1 MEDLPEI
8 TDRIRLPLEIEI
20 HPYMMD
26 HRFQGKGVL
35 PAVEAMQ
42 LLAESTRT
50 HLPDIHI
57 DAIMDAE
64 FDKFLYLEPGVKLIR
79 AFNEIE
85 VHADG
90 TVASKLITKIRSK
103 KASITRTIE
112 HVTIHFSKH
121 PQKIHLPPLDKVFA
135 LEGIC
140 LDVPSERLYSE
151 LVPFG
156 PAYHN
161 VKESVTLSEEG
172 AIACV
177 CAPENGAVTKPFGSP
192 FPLDAAFHVACA
204 WGQRYANIV
213 GFPVGLEKRYILNRT
228 RPGEAYISRI
238 MPREIRPGLL
248 VFDIWI
254 FDQDGTFFE
263 AALGVQMKDVSSGRM
278 KPPSWIMEGAL
289 HDRLQTLRNRC
300 ESISV
305 IELKTIERAAEK
317 ALSGPELERFG
328 KMGEKRKKDYLGA
341 RLCCKTLSRKLSDN
355 DMDTPAS
362 SITTISP
369 DFVIPCC
376 PLTDGRIK
384 FSCSVSHDSRFA
396 IAVASETLVG
406 VDVEEI
412 SERVLKSR
420 RLFMSETEKM
430 LVQDSS
436 LGEVEASLMLWSI
449 KEAVSK
455 AFGISLAHA
464 WEKVV
469 VKDIGRNRS
478 SILMGGR
485 DYTAF
490 HAKVDDHMFTI
501 INDPCSCKETSL
513 L

>member
-8 TDRIRLPLEIEI
+8 TDRIRLPLEIKI

-50 HLPDIHI
+50 HLADIHI
-57 DAIMDAE
+57 DAIMDAG

-85 VHADG
+85 VHEDG
-90 TVASKLITKIRSK
+90 TIASKLITKSRSK

-112 HVTIHFSKH
+112 HVTTHFSKH
-121 PQKIHLPPLDKVFA
+121 PRKIHLPPLDKVFA

-140 LDVPSERLYSE
+140 FDIQAETLYSE

-161 VKESVTLSEEG
+161 VKGSVTLSEEG
-172 AIACV
+172 AMAYV
-177 CAPENGAVTKPFGSP
+177 CAPENGAATKLLGSP

-204 WGQRYANIV
+204 WGQRYSNIV
-213 GFPVGLEKRYILNRT
+213 GFPVGLEKRHILNRT
-228 RPGEAYISRI
+228 CPGESYISRVI
-238 MPREIRPGLL
+238 ARKISPGLL

-254 FDQDGTFFE
+254 FDQDGTFYE
-263 AALGVQMKDVSSGRM
+263 AALGVQMKDVSSGRI
-278 KPPSWIMEGAL
+278 KPPSWIVEGAR
-289 HDRLQTLRNRC
+289 HDGLQTLRNRC
-300 ESISV
+300 EAISV
-305 IELKTIERAAEK
+305 IELKTIEKAAEK
-317 ALSGPELERFG
+317 ALSGPELERFS

-341 RLCCKTLSRKLSDN
+341 RLCCKTLSRKLSGN
-355 DMDTPAS
+355 EMDTPAS

-369 DFVIPCC
+369 DSVLPCC

-384 FSCSVSHDSRFA
+384 FACSVSHDSRFA
-396 IAVASETLVG
+396 IAVASESRVG

-412 SERVLKSR
+412 SKRVLKSR
-420 RLFMSETEKM
+420 RLFMTETEKE
-430 LVQDSS
+430 LVRDSF
-436 LGEVEASLMLWSI
+436 LGEVEASIRVWSI

-455 AFGISLAHA
+455 AFGISLADA

-478 SILMGGR
+478 SILMEDR

-490 HAKVDDHMFTI
+490 HDVVDDHVFTMVK
-501 INDPCSCKETSL
+501 D
-513 L
+513 